1 MILPSTTETAR
12 RGTYFSSMAL
22 VGMVLLSVGL
32 LLTLASMVARHR
44 QGLDLQSGVLRE
56 ALIICQHNGGAK
68 TVSIKESSKGAE
80 STMEVTGQCMD
91 GAEIRKVLPNKDAE

>member
-22 VGMVLLSVGL
+22 VGMVLVSVGL
-32 LLTLASMVARHR
+32 LLTVATMVAHHR

-68 TVSIKESSKGAE
+68 TVSIKEKSPATE
-80 STMEVTGQCMD
+80 STMEVTGQCVD
-91 GAEIRKVLPNKDAE
+91 GTEIRKALPNKDAE